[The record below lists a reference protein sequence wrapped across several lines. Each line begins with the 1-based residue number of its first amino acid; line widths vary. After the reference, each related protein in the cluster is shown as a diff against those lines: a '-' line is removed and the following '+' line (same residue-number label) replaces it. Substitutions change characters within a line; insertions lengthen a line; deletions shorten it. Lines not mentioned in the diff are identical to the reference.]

1 MQILNKKGYKTEY
14 LSVDRTVDAYNAL
27 KEAIY
32 EKRISMYP
40 HTVLKSELVRLELIK
55 GVKVDHPVG

>member
-1 MQILNKKGYKTEY
+1 MQILTKKGFKTGY
-14 LSVDRTVDAYNAL
+14 LSVDRTIDAYNAL

-40 HTVLKSELVRLELIK
+40 QDTLKGELVRLEIIK
-55 GVKVDHPVG
+55 